1 MSLLAMANLSA
12 SYSGVHSASATVAF
26 PTNDVFAVT
35 NLSTIEGD
43 FESLAAEGFFAKQA
57 PAGMDRLIWI
67 RSYVDSYEVKHS
79 YYPAVGKEMEKINDC
94 TAVTFT
100 LEVYARRHAATA
112 TGAVFLVPKPPK
124 LSTSTEGSYQAHPP
138 MSGFDPSSVAPPDQ
152 TLVLFD
158 PRSGAVLHTHR
169 VMYVPG
175 AVEVDLTALTD
186 RAKQATRRVHRLA
199 DNAELGVLVTEQP
212 LPAGQGMRIEP
223 RTQELIVT
231 PDALPQ
237 SSAKQSAKKS
247 WWRR

>member
-12 SYSGVHSASATVAF
+12 AYGGTQSASATVAF

-35 NLSTIEGD
+35 NLSTIKGD

-57 PAGMDRLIWI
+57 PAGMDRIFWI
-67 RSYVDSYEVKHS
+67 RSYVDSYEVKHE
-79 YYPAVGKEMEKINDC
+79 YQPAVGKELEKINDC

-100 LEVYARRHAATA
+100 LEVYARHHLADA

-138 MSGFDPSSVAPPDQ
+138 MPGFDSSAVTPPDKN
-152 TLVLFD
+152 LVLFD

-175 AVEVDLTALTD
+175 AVELDLSALTD
-186 RAKQATRRVHRLA
+186 RAKQATRRAYRLP
-199 DNAELGVLVTEQP
+199 DNAEVGVILTERP
-212 LPAGQGMRIEP
+212 LPAGQRMRIEP

-237 SSAKQSAKKS
+237 SSATPIAKKG